1 MDRSLRTGT
10 TQDGDQPRCIAKQF
24 RLVAL
29 IDLAL
34 LQPVDPKLLSHN
46 HVAIQRRDRQRRE
59 VIVDLPP
66 LLGHSRYSAAR
77 V

>member
-34 LQPVDPKLLSHN
+34 LQPVDP
-46 HVAIQRRDRQRRE
+46 
-59 VIVDLPP
+59 
-66 LLGHSRYSAAR
+66 
-77 V
+77 